1 MYEVNIV
8 HSLSTLPA
16 TDTNFMTELKRATA
30 EDIEQAIANMK
41 ASNGQHKT
49 RIKACE
55 RELRKRGKYG
65 I

>member
-16 TDTNFMTELKRATA
+16 TDLNFMSALHRATA
-30 EDIEQAIANMK
+30 EDIEQAIKEMK
-41 ASNGQHKT
+41 ANDGQHKS

-55 RELRKRGKYG
+55 RELKRRWKK
-65 I
+65 